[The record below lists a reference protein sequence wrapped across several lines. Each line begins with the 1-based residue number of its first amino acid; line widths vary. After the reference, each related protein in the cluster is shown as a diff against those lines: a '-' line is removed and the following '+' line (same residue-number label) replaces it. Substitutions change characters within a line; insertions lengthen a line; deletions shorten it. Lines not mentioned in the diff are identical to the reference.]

1 MTTTKRAKRPIGAVE
16 WPLGRRIVHRLAK
29 AARDRQAARER
40 LERGLDDLA
49 RLREESPD
57 DQTT

>member
-1 MTTTKRAKRPIGAVE
+1 MKGKRAKRPLGAVE

-49 RLREESPD
+49 RLREEG
-57 DQTT
+57 

>member
-1 MTTTKRAKRPIGAVE
+1 MKGKRAKRPLGAVE

-49 RLREESPD
+49 RLREKGMTD